1 MKIITS
7 AQNSR
12 FKDILKLAN
21 KQSYRRK
28 YNLALLEGAHLAEEW
43 LKTFGTPEVCLVR
56 IEGGYSEE
64 LDGLVKKCEQIGT
77 DILGLSDNLFNKI
90 SPVEHSLG
98 IIFIV
103 KIPKSKPIDPLVDT
117 VILENVQDPGNLGTI
132 FRSAAASG
140 VEQIICSEG
149 TVAAWSPKVL
159 RAAMGAHFQLKIFE
173 GQNLGNVIKNLN
185 VPIYATSL
193 EATQSIYNKDLTE
206 AKAWIFGNEGAGVSP
221 AIQNLATEKV
231 IIPQAGTVESLNV
244 AMAATICLFEQMRQR
259 ISK

>member
-64 LDGLVKKCEQIGT
+64 LDDLVKKCEQIGT

-140 VEQIICSEG
+140 VEQIICSG
-149 TVAAWSPKVL
+149 DTAAAWSPKVL
-159 RAAMGAHFQLKIFE
+159 RAAMGAHFRLNIHENQDLMAVCEDLKM
-173 GQNLGNVIKNLN
+173 
-185 VPIYATSL
+185 PIYATSL
-193 EATQSIYNKDLTE
+193 EADKSIYDKDLKQ
-206 AKAWIFGNEGAGVSP
+206 ANAWIFGNEGAGVSKDL
-221 AIQNLATEKV
+221 QNLATEKV
-231 IIPQAGTVESLNV
+231 IIPQASEVESLNV
-244 AMAATICLFEQMRQR
+244 AMAATVCLFEQNRQR
-259 ISK
+259 IE

>member
-43 LKTFGTPEVCLVR
+43 LKTFGTPEICLIR
-56 IEGGYSEE
+56 SGGGQSKE
-64 LDGLVKKCEQIGT
+64 LTELVKKCEQIGA
-77 DILGLSDNLFNKI
+77 DILGLSENLFNKI

-103 KIPKSKPIDPLVDT
+103 KIPGPKLINPLADT
-117 VILENVQDPGNLGTI
+117 VILENIQDPGNLGTI
-132 FRSAAASG
+132 LRSAAASG
-140 VEQIICSEG
+140 VEQIICSND
-149 TVAAWSPKVL
+149 TVGAWSPKVL
-159 RAAMGAHFQLKIFE
+159 RAAMGAHFRLNIHENQDLTVVCSELK
-173 GQNLGNVIKNLN
+173 

-193 EATQSIYNKDLTE
+193 DAKKSIYDKDLKP
-206 AKAWIFGNEGAGVSP
+206 ASAWVFGNEGAGVSESL
-221 AIQNLATEKV
+221 QDLATEKV
-231 IIPQAGTVESLNV
+231 IIPQVSDVESLNV
-244 AMAATICLFEQMRQR
+244 AMAATICLFEQNRQR
-259 ISK
+259 IK